1 MLQITKAGKG
11 GAMEEPP
18 RLGLQDVGTRWEHY
32 SELRELFA
40 LGIEILKNLP
50 VKSSIDEHRRVK
62 LEHAVEMIDGRLS
75 LLSDYVHET
84 TFGSKLRNT
93 IEHEVDNLYLKMKRE
108 REIHD
113 KENEHGAGT

>member
-1 MLQITKAGKG
+1 MTASD
-11 GAMEEPP
+11 EPQ
-18 RLGLQDVGTRWEHY
+18 RLDLLDVGTRWQHY
-32 SELRELFA
+32 AELRELFA
-40 LGIEILKNLP
+40 LGIEILKHLH
-50 VKSSIDEHRRVK
+50 VKSSMDYDRQRK

-113 KENEHGAGT
+113 KESEHGAST